1 MKRLTSVLFAATIVA
16 FAASCQKEI
25 EQVVV
30 PEGNGFTVLT
40 AKTDNDL
47 KTRTSL
53 NGLNVVWTAKDVIT
67 AFDSEG
73 AYFSSTATA
82 IQNDEG
88 TIVKFT
94 VPTES
99 PEYAVYPEVSK
110 SMVNGMIPA
119 TIPVSQ
125 NAKSG
130 SFDNGANVAIAKV
143 TDPDDIHFKNVGGL
157 LAVKI
162 NATEHTITS
171 IKISAEGTNMT
182 GDILSSIDAEGNVNT
197 SFSTAGDAEVA
208 DYVEITSSS
217 GFEVG
222 QTYYA
227 VVAPG
232 TYNNVTV
239 VFTDDAGKTATY
251 TKNSALVVERNS
263 NQLIGGFSPDS
274 RWVSAPFFYESF
286 DKTSGTGGNDG
297 SWSGTIASSTLT
309 PDNEGWV
316 FVNEGGA
323 SQCAKFGTGSSKG
336 SALTPAL
343 NITSDLATLTFK
355 AGAWN
360 KDKTD
365 LFLSVDGNGVISE
378 NKVTMLNNEWSNFT
392 VYIAGADEN
401 TKVKFY
407 TEVVSRFFLD
417 EIKVVEGGNAF
428 DYLIVPLEVNVAHDA
443 TAASFTIETGS
454 AWTITGADDVEID
467 STSGEGNSTVTLS
480 FSENETAS
488 DVTIAVLTVT
498 AGEKTAT
505 VTIKQSGD
513 PNAIEAL
520 TIQEFLNKEVGDAY
534 YRLTG
539 TITNLYDTSYGN
551 FTLVDDSGSVLVY
564 GLTLTKVA
572 QNDKSFSSIGVEE
585 GDIVTLEG
593 KRAEHNSTP
602 QVGGPAYHI
611 SHIKSPSLSVS
622 PTSLVFP
629 VEGGSESVSATVRN
643 FTGDVTVSASCD
655 NSQFTTSVSGTVITV
670 TATENAGSETQT
682 GTITINA
689 TDGTNTKTA
698 TVSVSQNK
706 PVGPAEDGTVLWQE
720 DFTGYGTSMPSTA
733 TGTHVYGEG
742 TVSYTTANGGSATA
756 LYASGNALAGGSLPE
771 LLVSKSE
778 GSFRVSGI
786 PTGSATAMTLTY
798 NTNYDYCEIIVS
810 DDITLRNGT
819 TYVNKLKTVYLDVPA
834 GVSSF
839 DLEFKNTNNSSNCRV
854 DNFLLVAGAPTLKE
868 SQTITF
874 GENKNVEW
882 IIGTDCVLN
891 TPKQGLTVSGAQTTV
906 TYSSSDS
913 EVATVDNDGKVTPI
927 KAGVVTITANAEET
941 NSFTSATDE
950 YSLTIIDPSASKIEY
965 SLTIQTSDF
974 NSTSYAANNNEKTST
989 AVATDDSGKSIS
1001 VKWTSNQVM
1010 QSSEKVMQ
1018 WQKSNG
1024 CIYNS
1029 TKLGTI
1035 KSVTIT
1041 SSAGTFTTYYGDEEQ
1056 PDSSTTVGGGFFKIK
1071 VGSATGKSSKV
1082 VIVFEK

>member
-1 MKRLTSVLFAATIVA
+1 MKRLTNVLLAATIVA

-47 KTRTSL
+47 KTKTSL
-53 NGLNVVWTAKDVIT
+53 NGVNVVWTAQDIIT

-73 AYFSSTATA
+73 TRFTSDAPVL
-82 IQNDEG
+82 QNEAG

-94 VPTES
+94 VHTES
-99 PEYAVYPEVSK
+99 PEYAVYPVVSQN
-110 SMVNGMIPA
+110 MVNGQIPA
-119 TIPVSQ
+119 KIPISQ

-143 TDPDDIHFKNVGGL
+143 TDPNDIHFKNVGGL

-162 NATEHTITS
+162 KATTHTIKS

-182 GDILSSIDAEGNVNT
+182 GDILSSIDAEGNVTT
-197 SFSTAGDAEVA
+197 SFSTAEDADVA
-208 DYVEITSSS
+208 DYVEITANPS
-217 GFEVG
+217 FEVEA
-222 QTYYA
+222 TYYA

-239 VFTDDAGKTATY
+239 VFTDGDGKTATY
-251 TKNSALVVERNS
+251 TKNTPLVVERNS

-286 DKTSGTGGNDG
+286 DLTSGTGGNDG
-297 SWSGTIASSTLT
+297 SWSGAIASSTLT

-316 FVNEGGA
+316 FVSEGGA

-343 NITSDLATLTFK
+343 NITSNLATLTFK

-407 TEVVSRFFLD
+407 TDVVSRFFLD

-428 DYLIVPLEVNVAHDA
+428 DYLIVPQEVNVAHEA
-443 TAASFTIETGS
+443 TTASFTIETGS

-467 STSGEGNSTVTLS
+467 FTSGEGNSTVTLS

-505 VTIKQSGD
+505 VTIKQSGN

-520 TIQEFLNKEVGDAY
+520 TIHEFLNKEVGDAY

-564 GLTLTKVA
+564 GLTKTKVTS
-572 QNDKSFSSIGVEE
+572 NDKSFSSIGVEE
-585 GDIVTLEG
+585 GDIVTIEG

-611 SHIKSPSLSVS
+611 SHIKTPSLSVNPS
-622 PTSLVFP
+622 TLVFP
-629 VEGGSESVSATVRN
+629 VEGGSETISATARN

-655 NSQFTTSVSGTVITV
+655 NPQFTTSVSGTVITV
-670 TATENAGSETQT
+670 TATENAGSETLT

-698 TVSVSQNK
+698 TVGVTQNK
-706 PVGPAEDGTVLWQE
+706 PVQSAQDGDILWQE
-720 DFTGYGTSMPSTA
+720 DFTGYGTAMPATA
-733 TGTHVYGEG
+733 TGSHVFGEG
-742 TVSYTTANGGSATA
+742 TVSYATVNGGATTA
-756 LYASGNALAGGSLPE
+756 LYNSGDAFAGGSLPE
-771 LLVSKSE
+771 LLVSKSN
-778 GSFRVSGI
+778 GSFIISGI
-786 PTGSATAMTLTY
+786 PTGSSASMTLTY
-798 NTNYDYCEIIVS
+798 KTNNDYFVIS
-810 DDITLRNGT
+810 ASNGITLRNDA
-819 TYVNKLKTVYLDVPA
+819 TYVNKLKTVYLTVPE

-839 DLEFKNTNNSSNCRV
+839 DLEFKNTNSGNCRV
-854 DNFLLVAGAPTLKE
+854 DNFMLVAGAPKVKE

-874 GENKNVEW
+874 GDNKSVEW

-891 TPKQGLTVSGAQTTV
+891 TAKQGLTVTGAHTTV

-927 KAGVVTITANAEET
+927 KAGVVTITANAVET

-974 NSTSYAANNNEKTST
+974 NSTSYTANNNEKTST

-1010 QSSEKVMQ
+1010 LSSNVMQ

-1041 SSAGTFTTYYGDEEQ
+1041 SSAGTFTTYYGDQEQ

-1071 VGSATGKSSKV
+1071 VGSTTGKSSKV